1 MAKQAQSHASRPATF
16 LTGSPFTSNLTSEDL
31 GALTRTHG
39 YFSSSSAQTFDA
51 KGNANVDSV
60 FRVEKTLNKA
70 SDSTVGMVNGDRD
83 AGDGVHW
90 DDGTSRLFA
99 GHTLAD
105 QRIVLDTSAQI
116 LCGRAVAPNA
126 PVKLDTNAF
135 SDNCTGINGEGS
147 SPTEFAGLVGQNYNV
162 PEPSTGLLL
171 LAVGVIGVGAR
182 MKSTF
187 RASSESL

>member
-1 MAKQAQSHASRPATF
+1 
-16 LTGSPFTSNLTSEDL
+16 LTGWPSTSNLTNEDL

-39 YFSSSSAQTFDA
+39 YFFSSSAQTLDPE
-51 KGNANVDSV
+51 GNADSV
-60 FRVEKTLNKA
+60 FQVEKTLNTA
-70 SDSTVGMVNGDRD
+70 SNSRAGMVKGDHD

-105 QRIVLDTSAQI
+105 QRIALDTSAQI
-116 LCGRAVAPNA
+116 LCGRAVAPKA
-126 PVKLDTNAF
+126 PEKLDTNAL
-135 SDNCTGINGEGS
+135 SDNCTGVNGEGS
-147 SPTEFAGLVGQNYNV
+147 SPTEFAGLVGQNHNV

-182 MKSTF
+182 MKGTF
-187 RASSESL
+187 RALSESL